1 MASGMNFT
9 DRAQKALADAHELAQ
24 QYSHSQILPL
34 HLAVSLLDPPLDES
48 KDQQQTMNASHTLG
62 SSPLFRQVVDR
73 AHGDPQ
79 ALDRAM
85 KKALV
90 RLPSQDPPP
99 EHVSISPQFQKVLR
113 NANELSKTQKDS
125 YIAIDHLI
133 QCLSQDSAIERCLA
147 DANIPNT
154 KLIDSAIQQIRG
166 TKRVDSKTA
175 DSEQE
180 NENLKKFTID
190 MTSLAREGK
199 IDPVIGREEEI
210 RRVIRILSRRTK
222 NNPVLIGEPGVGKT
236 TVVEGLASRIVNA
249 DVPANLAACK
259 LLSLDVGSL
268 VAGSKFRGEFE
279 ERMKGVLKE
288 IEESKEMIVLFVDE
302 IHLLMGAGSSGEG
315 GMDAANL
322 LKPMLARGQLHCIGA
337 TTLAEYRK
345 YIEKDQAFERRFQQV
360 LVKEPTIPETISIL
374 RGLKEKYEVHH
385 GVNILD
391 GAIVA
396 AATLAARY
404 LTARRLPDSA
414 VDLIDEAAAAV
425 RVTRE
430 SQPEALDTMERK
442 LRQLQIEIHALERE
456 KDEAARSR
464 LSQAQ
469 SEAANVEEDLKPM
482 REKYE
487 TEKQRSKDIQEAKIK
502 YDQLKVKQEEAER
515 NKDLQTASDLLYY
528 AMPDTKARI
537 EQLEADRA
545 RADAEIY
552 ARGGSEGVQEAMLT
566 DAVGP
571 DQINEIVARWTGI
584 PVTRLRTSE
593 KDKLLQME
601 KHLGKVVVGQNEAVT
616 SVSNAIRLQRSGL
629 SNPNQPPSFLFCGPS
644 GTGKTL
650 LTKALAEFLFD
661 DAKSMIR
668 FDMSEYQER
677 HSLSR
682 MIGAPPGYVG
692 HDAGGQLTEALRR
705 RPFSILLFDE
715 VEKAAKEVL
724 TVMLQL
730 MDDGRITDGQGRIV
744 DARNCIV
751 VMTSNLGA
759 EYLARQNAS
768 DGKIDATTREM
779 VMTSLRNYF
788 LPEFLNR
795 ISSIVIFNRLTRK
808 EIRKIVDV
816 RLVEI
821 QKRLAQND
829 RKVTI
834 WCSDEVKDYLGSAGY
849 SPAYGARPLARLI
862 EKEVLNRMAVLILRG
877 GIQDGETARVVMED
891 GRITV
896 LPNHGDSDDDDADAM
911 IDEDEAEDDAVE
923 MLQDGT
929 GDMDLYE

>member
-1 MASGMNFT
+1 MNGAQFT
-9 DRAQKALADAHELAQ
+9 DRANKALLDSSSLAE
-24 QYSHSQILPL
+24 QYAHSQILPI
-34 HLAVSLLDPPLDES
+34 HLAVALLKPSQDES
-48 KDQQQTMNASHTLG
+48 QDQQAAGHPSHDGASV
-62 SSPLFRQVVDR
+62 PLFRQVVER

-79 ALDRAM
+79 LLDRSLM
-85 KKALV
+85 KMLV

-99 EHVSISPQFQKVLR
+99 ESVSVSPALAKVIR
-113 NANELSKTQKDS
+113 SATDLSKTQKDS
-125 YIAIDHLI
+125 FVAIDHLI
-133 QCLSQDSAIERCLA
+133 QAVAQDGQVQRALG
-147 DANIPNT
+147 DANIPNL
-154 KLIDSAIQQIRG
+154 KLIDTAVQQIRG
-166 TKRVDSKTA
+166 TRRVDSKTA
-175 DSEQE
+175 DSESE

-190 MTSLAREGK
+190 MTALAREGK

-236 TVVEGLASRIVNA
+236 TIVEGLARRIVNA
-249 DVPANLAACK
+249 DIPANLAQCR

-268 VAGSKFRGEFE
+268 VAGSKYRGEFE

-288 IEESKEMIVLFVDE
+288 IEDSKDMIVLFVDE

-337 TTLAEYRK
+337 TTLGEYRK

-360 LVKEPTIPETISIL
+360 LVKEPSVSETISIL

-391 GAIVA
+391 GAIVS
-396 AATLAARY
+396 AATLASRY

-430 SQPEALDTMERK
+430 SEPEALDTLERK
-442 LRQLQIEIHALERE
+442 QRQLQIEIHALERE
-456 KDEAARSR
+456 QDEASKTR
-464 LSQAQ
+464 LEAAKQ
-469 SEAANVEEDLKPM
+469 EAANVAEELRPL

-487 TEKQRSKDIQEAKIK
+487 SEKQRSKEVQDAKIK
-502 YDQLKVKQEEAER
+502 LDSLKVKRDEAER
-515 NKDLQTASDLLYY
+515 MGDTQTAADLEYY
-528 AMPDTKARI
+528 AIPETKALI
-537 EQLEADRA
+537 ERLEADRA
-545 RADAEIY
+545 KADAERR
-552 ARGGSEGVQEAMLT
+552 ANQGDAGEALLA

-571 DQINEIVARWTGI
+571 EQINEIVARWTGI
-584 PVTRLRTSE
+584 PVTRLKTTE
-593 KDKLLQME
+593 KDKLLNME
-601 KHLGKVVVGQNEAVT
+601 KYLGKVVIGQKEAVQ

-629 SNPNQPPSFLFCGPS
+629 SNPNSPPSFLFCGPS

-661 DAKSMIR
+661 DPKAMIR

-692 HDAGGQLTEALRR
+692 HDAGGQLTESLRR

-724 TVMLQL
+724 TVLLQL

-744 DARNCIV
+744 DAKNCIV

-759 EYLARQNAS
+759 EFLARPTGK
-768 DGKIDATTREM
+768 DGRIDPQTREL
-779 VMTSLRNYF
+779 VMGALRDYF

-795 ISSIVIFNRLTRK
+795 ISSTVIFNRLTKK
-808 EIRKIVDV
+808 EIRKIVDL
-816 RLVEI
+816 RLAEV
-821 QKRLAQND
+821 QKRLEHNGRNVLIQC
-829 RKVTI
+829 TE
-834 WCSDEVKDYLGSAGY
+834 EVKDYLGAAGY
-849 SPAYGARPLARLI
+849 SPAYGARPLSRLI
-862 EKEVLNRMAVLILRG
+862 EREVLNRLAVLILRG
-877 GIQDGETARVVMED
+877 SIKDGETARVVMVE
-891 GRITV
+891 GRINV
-896 LPNHGDSDDDDADAM
+896 LPNHELGESETDDEDEDMLDSDDAIAE
-911 IDEDEAEDDAVE
+911 IEDNS
-923 MLQDGT
+923 
-929 GDMDLYE
+929 GDMDLYEE

>member
-1 MASGMNFT
+1 MQFT
-9 DRAQKALADAHELAQ
+9 DRAAQALSDAQELAT
-24 QYSHSQILPL
+24 QYAHSQLQPV
-34 HLAVSLLDPPLDES
+34 HLAIALLDPPPDMS
-48 KDQQQTMNASHTLG
+48 KDQQNGPKPEAS
-62 SSPLFRQVVDR
+62 LFKQVIER

-79 ALDRAM
+79 LAQRALNKAM
-85 KKALV
+85 V

-99 EHVSISPQFQKVLR
+99 EQMSMSPAFSKLLR
-113 NANELSKTQKDS
+113 SAVELQKTQKDS
-125 YIAIDHLI
+125 YVAIDHLI
-133 QCLSQDSAIERCLA
+133 SVLVQDATVQKALA
-147 DANIPNT
+147 EANIPNA
-154 KLIDSAIQQIRG
+154 KLIDNAIQQIRG

-175 DSEQE
+175 DAETE
-180 NENLKKFTID
+180 TENLKKFTID
-190 MTSLAREGK
+190 MTAMAREGK

-210 RRVIRILSRRTK
+210 RRVIRILTRRTK

-236 TVVEGLASRIVNA
+236 TVVEGLAQRIVNA

-259 LLSLDVGSL
+259 LLSLDVGAL
-268 VAGSKFRGEFE
+268 VAGSKYRGEFE

-288 IEESKEMIVLFVDE
+288 IEDSKEMIVLFVDE

-337 TTLAEYRK
+337 TTLSEYRK

-360 LVKEPTIPETISIL
+360 LVKEPSVQETVSIL

-385 GVNILD
+385 GVTILD
-391 GAIVA
+391 GAIVS

-404 LTARRLPDSA
+404 LTQRRLPDSA

-430 SQPEALDTMERK
+430 SQPEALDNMERR
-442 LRQLQIEIHALERE
+442 LRQLEIEIHALDRE
-456 KDEAARSR
+456 KDDA
-464 LSQAQ
+464 SQARLR
-469 SEAANVEEDLKPM
+469 EARLEKQNVEEDLRPL

-487 TEKQRSKDIQEAKIK
+487 SEKHRSKEIQEAKLRR
-502 YDQLKVKQEEAER
+502 DQLITKMQEAER
-515 NKDLQTASDLLYY
+515 VRDLQTASDLKYF
-528 AMPDTKARI
+528 AIPDIEERIKTLEKEKLASDI
-537 EQLEADRA
+537 EQARSGEA
-545 RADAEIY
+545 
-552 ARGGSEGVQEAMLT
+552 GEALLT

-584 PVTRLRTSE
+584 PVTRLKTTE

-601 KHLGKVVVGQNEAVT
+601 RHLSEVVVGQREAVT
-616 SVSNAIRLQRSGL
+616 SVANAIRLQRSGL
-629 SNPNQPPSFLFCGPS
+629 ANPNQPPSFLFCGPS

-661 DAKSMIR
+661 DSRAMLR

-724 TVMLQL
+724 TVLLQL
-730 MDDGRITDGQGRIV
+730 MDDGRITDGQGRVI

-759 EYLARQNAS
+759 EYLARPNAP
-768 DGKIDATTREM
+768 DGRIDPTTREL

-795 ISSIVIFNRLTRK
+795 ISSIVIFNRLTKR
-808 EIRKIVDV
+808 EIRKIVDL
-816 RLVEI
+816 RLDEV
-821 QKRLAQND
+821 QKRLLANNRNVRIQL
-829 RKVTI
+829 
-834 WCSDEVKDYLGSAGY
+834 SEPVKDYLGSAGY

-862 EKEVLNRMAVLILRG
+862 EKEVLNRLAVLILRG
-877 GIQDGETARVVMED
+877 SVRDGETARVVLED
-891 GRITV
+891 GHVMV
-896 LPNHGDSDDDDADAM
+896 LPNHTDSDGEDSEMWDEEDA
-911 IDEDEAEDDAVE
+911 IVELEDSADGAAE
-923 MLQDGT
+923 
-929 GDMDLYE
+929 MDLYDE

>member
-1 MASGMNFT
+1 MATNGAQFT
-9 DRAQKALADAHELAQ
+9 DRANKALLDSSNLAE
-24 QYSHSQILPL
+24 QYAHSQILPL
-34 HLAVSLLDPPLDES
+34 HLAVSMLNPAIDDNDSQVSSHETNTS
-48 KDQQQTMNASHTLG
+48 AS
-62 SSPLFRQVVDR
+62 LFRQVVER

-79 ALDRAM
+79 LLERSLM
-85 KKALV
+85 KMLV
-90 RLPSQDPPP
+90 RQPSQDPPP
-99 EHVSISPQFQKVLR
+99 ERVSVSPALAKVIR
-113 NANELSKTQKDS
+113 SATDLSKTQKDS
-125 YIAIDHLI
+125 YVAIDHLI
-133 QCLSQDSAIERCLA
+133 LAAVQDSQIQRALA
-147 DANIPNT
+147 DANIPNV
-154 KLIDSAIQQIRG
+154 KLIDAAVQQIRG

-175 DSEQE
+175 DAEE
-180 NENLKKFTID
+180 DHENLKKFTID
-190 MTSLAREGK
+190 MTALAREGK

-210 RRVIRILSRRTK
+210 RRVIRILTRRTK

-236 TVVEGLASRIVNA
+236 TIVEGLARRIVNA
-249 DVPANLAACK
+249 DVPANLAHCK

-268 VAGSKFRGEFE
+268 VAGSKYRGEFE
-279 ERMKGVLKE
+279 ERLKGVLKE
-288 IEESKEMIVLFVDE
+288 IEQSRDMIVLFVDE
-302 IHLLMGAGSSGEG
+302 IHLLMGAGASGEG

-337 TTLAEYRK
+337 TTLGEYRK

-360 LVKEPTIPETISIL
+360 LVKEPSVSETISIL

-385 GVNILD
+385 GVTILD

-430 SQPEALDTMERK
+430 SEPEALDNLERK

-456 KDEAARSR
+456 KDDASKAR
-464 LSQAQ
+464 LAVAKQ
-469 SEAANVEEDLKPM
+469 EAANAAEELRPL

-487 TEKQRSKDIQEAKIK
+487 QEKKRSKEIQDAKIK
-502 YDQLKVKQEEAER
+502 LEALNVKRDEAER
-515 NKDLQTASDLLYY
+515 SGDTQTAADLTYY
-528 AMPDTKARI
+528 AIPETKNLI
-537 EQLEADRA
+537 ERLETERA
-545 RADAEIY
+545 RADAED
-552 ARGGSEGVQEAMLT
+552 RSRMGSSGETLLA

-571 DQINEIVARWTGI
+571 DQINEIVSKWSGI
-584 PVTRLRTSE
+584 PITRLKTSE
-593 KDKLLQME
+593 KDKLLNME
-601 KHLGKVVVGQNEAVT
+601 KHLSKIVVGQKEAVQ

-629 SNPNQPPSFLFCGPS
+629 SNPNSPPSFLFCGPS

-661 DAKSMIR
+661 DPRAMIR

-692 HDAGGQLTEALRR
+692 HDAGGQLTENLRR

-724 TVMLQL
+724 TVLLQL

-759 EYLARQNAS
+759 EYLSRPTTK
-768 DGKIDATTREM
+768 DGRIEPQTREL
-779 VMTSLRNYF
+779 VMGALRDYF

-795 ISSIVIFNRLTRK
+795 ISSIVIFNRLTRR
-808 EIRKIVDV
+808 EIRQIVDL
-816 RLVEI
+816 RLSEV
-821 QKRLAQND
+821 QQRLEENG
-829 RKVTI
+829 RTNRLK
-834 WCSDEVKDYLGSAGY
+834 CSEEVKNYLGEAGY
-849 SPAYGARPLARLI
+849 SPAYGARPLSRLI
-862 EKEVLNRMAVLILRG
+862 EREILNRLAVLLLRG
-877 GIQDGETARVVMED
+877 TIRDGEVARVVMKD
-891 GRITV
+891 GRVEV
-896 LPNHGDSDDDDADAM
+896 LANHETGELEDEDMIDSDDDAL
-911 IDEDEAEDDAVE
+911 AEIE
-923 MLQDGT
+923 EKS
-929 GDMDLYE
+929 GDMDLYD

>member
-1 MASGMNFT
+1 MQYT
-9 DRAQKALADAHELAQ
+9 DRAQKALADAHELAL
-24 QYSHSQILPL
+24 QYAHTQILPL
-34 HLAVSLLDPPLDES
+34 HLAVSLLDPPIDES
-48 KDQQQTMNASHTLG
+48 KDQQQTFNASHSG
-62 SSPLFRQVVDR
+62 GAAPLFRQVVER

-79 ALDRAM
+79 LLDRGM

-99 EHVSISPQFQKVLR
+99 EHVSLSPQFSKVLR
-113 NANELSKTQKDS
+113 SANELQKTQKDS
-125 YIAIDHLI
+125 FIAIDHLI
-133 QCLSQDSAIERCLA
+133 TALAQDSSIQRCLA

-268 VAGSKFRGEFE
+268 VAGSKYRGEFE

-360 LVKEPTIPETISIL
+360 LVKEPSIPETISIL

-404 LTARRLPDSA
+404 ITARRLPDSA

-425 RVTRE
+425 RVSRE

-456 KDEAARSR
+456 KDDASRAR

-469 SEAANVEEDLKPM
+469 AEAANVEEDLKPL

-487 TEKQRSKDIQEAKIK
+487 SEKQRSKEIQEAKMK
-502 YDQLKVKQEEAER
+502 LDSYKTKQEEAER
-515 NKDLQTASDLLYY
+515 NKDLETASDLLYY
-528 AMPDTKARI
+528 AIPDIKSRI
-537 EQLEADRA
+537 EQLEKERA
-545 RADAEIY
+545 RADAELNTKN
-552 ARGGSEGVQEAMLT
+552 GVEQSEAMLT

-584 PVTRLRTSE
+584 PVTRLKTSE

-601 KHLGKVVVGQNEAVT
+601 RHLGRIVVGQKEAVT

-661 DAKSMIR
+661 DPKSMIR

-677 HSLSR
+677 HALSR

-724 TVMLQL
+724 TVLLQL

-759 EYLARQNAS
+759 EYLARQNAP
-768 DGKIDATTREM
+768 DGRIDPTTKEL
-779 VMTSLRNYF
+779 VMTALRNYF

-808 EIRKIVDV
+808 EIRRIVDV
-816 RLVEI
+816 RLDEI

-834 WCSDEVKDYLGSAGY
+834 YCDNEVKDYLGSAGY

-862 EKEVLNRMAVLILRG
+862 EKEVLNRLAVLILRG
-877 GIQDGETARVVMED
+877 SIRDGEVARVVLQD

-896 LPNHGDSDDDDADAM
+896 LGNHEDSELEDDDDMED
-911 IDEDEAEDDAVE
+911 DEDAVLELEDGSA
-923 MLQDGT
+923 
-929 GDMDLYE
+929 DMDLYD

>member
-1 MASGMNFT
+1 MTSFDAYT
-9 DRAQKALADAHELAQ
+9 DRAAKALADSFELAKD
-24 QYSHSQILPL
+24 YAHSQLTPL
-34 HLAVSLLDPPLDES
+34 HLGVSLIDPP
-48 KDQQQTMNASHTLG
+48 KDLANQVDIPPP
-62 SSPLFRQVVDR
+62 PLFRQVIER
-73 AHGDPQ
+73 ANGDAQ
-79 ALDRAM
+79 LFERAL

-99 EHVSISPQFQKVLR
+99 ERTSPSPAMAKVLR
-113 NANELSKTQKDS
+113 AAEDLSRTQKDS
-125 YIAIDHLI
+125 FIAVDHLI
-133 QCLSQDSAIERCLA
+133 QSLSQEASIQRCLA
-147 DANIPNT
+147 EANVPNA
-154 KLIDSAIQQIRG
+154 KQIDTAIQALRG

-175 DSEQE
+175 DAEEE
-180 NENLKKFTID
+180 NENLKKFAID
-190 MTSLAREGK
+190 MTAMAREGK

-236 TVVEGLASRIVNA
+236 TVVEGLARRIVDA

-268 VAGSKFRGEFE
+268 VAGSKYRGEFE

-337 TTLAEYRK
+337 TTLNEYRK
-345 YIEKDQAFERRFQQV
+345 YIEKDAAFERRFQQV
-360 LVKEPTIPETISIL
+360 LVKEPSVPETISIL
-374 RGLKEKYEVHH
+374 RGLKEKYETHH
-385 GVNILD
+385 GVTIMD

-396 AATLAARY
+396 AATLASRY
-404 LTARRLPDSA
+404 LTQRRLPDSA
-414 VDLIDEAAAAV
+414 VDLVDEAAAAV

-430 SQPEALDTMERK
+430 SQPEALDNLERRH
-442 LRQLQIEIHALERE
+442 RQLQIEIHALSRE
-456 KDEAARSR
+456 KDEPSIVRLKEAR
-464 LSQAQ
+464 A
-469 SEAANVEEDLKPM
+469 EAANIEEDLKPLRDM
-482 REKYE
+482 YEREKG
-487 TEKQRSKDIQEAKIK
+487 RSKEIQE
-502 YDQLKVKQEEAER
+502 QKVKLDSLKNKLAEAER
-515 NKDLQTASDLLYY
+515 MRDIQTASDLKYY
-528 AMPDTKARI
+528 AIPDVETRIAELEREKAK
-537 EQLEADRA
+537 
-545 RADAEIY
+545 ADAEMW
-552 ARGGSEGVQEAMLT
+552 AQGGGEGQSLLS

-584 PVTRLRTSE
+584 PVTRLKTTE
-593 KDKLLQME
+593 KDKLLNME
-601 KHLGKVVVGQNEAVT
+601 KHLNKVVVGQREAVV

-629 SNPNQPPSFLFCGPS
+629 ANPNQPPSFLFCGPS

-661 DAKSMIR
+661 DPKAMIR

-692 HDAGGQLTEALRR
+692 HDAGGQLTESLRR
-705 RPFSILLFDE
+705 KPFSILLFDE

-724 TVMLQL
+724 TVLLQL
-730 MDDGRITDGQGRIV
+730 MDDGRITDGQGRII
-744 DARNCIV
+744 DAKNCIV

-759 EYLARQNAS
+759 EYLSRPNAP

-779 VMTSLRNYF
+779 VMGALRNWF

-795 ISSIVIFNRLTRK
+795 ISSTVIFNRLTKK
-808 EIRKIVDV
+808 EIRSIVDV
-816 RLVEI
+816 RVKEI
-821 QKRLAQND
+821 QTRLHNNGRNVSIQMSPD
-829 RKVTI
+829 V
-834 WCSDEVKDYLGSAGY
+834 CDYLGAAGY

-862 EKEVLNRMAVLILRG
+862 EKEVLNRLAVLILRG
-877 GIQDGETARVVMED
+877 AIKDGEVARVELDD
-891 GRITV
+891 GHIVV
-896 LPNHGDSDDDDADAM
+896 LPNHVDSDDDSEMYDESDAVAELEDAD
-911 IDEDEAEDDAVE
+911 
-923 MLQDGT
+923 
-929 GDMDLYE
+929 GDIDLYD

>member
-1 MASGMNFT
+1 MSSGMQFT
-9 DRAQKALADAHELAQ
+9 DKASAALADAQDLAQ
-24 QYSHSQILPL
+24 QYAHSQLLPI
-34 HLAVSLLDPPLDES
+34 HLGVALLDPSPDES
-48 KDQQQTMNASHTLG
+48 KDQQNDHSHKSHAS
-62 SSPLFRQVVDR
+62 SSASLFKQVVER
-73 AHGDPQ
+73 AHGDTQ
-79 ALDRAM
+79 LLDRAM

-90 RLPSQDPPP
+90 RTPSQDPPP
-99 EHVSISPQFQKVLR
+99 EHVSVSPAFSKVLR
-113 NANELSKTQKDS
+113 TANDLSKTQKDS
-125 YIAIDHLI
+125 YIAVDHLI
-133 QCLSQDSAIERCLA
+133 QCLVQDSSIQRCLA
-147 DANIPNT
+147 DANVPNT
-154 KLIDSAIQQIRG
+154 KLIDNAVQAIRG

-175 DSEQE
+175 DAEEE

-190 MTSLAREGK
+190 MTAMAREGK
-199 IDPVIGREEEI
+199 VDPVIGREEEI
-210 RRVIRILSRRTK
+210 RRVVRILSRRTK

-249 DVPANLAACK
+249 DVPAGLAACK
-259 LLSLDVGSL
+259 LLSLDVGAL
-268 VAGSKFRGEFE
+268 VAGSKYRGEFE

-288 IEESKEMIVLFVDE
+288 IEDSREMIVLFVDE

-345 YIEKDQAFERRFQQV
+345 YIEKDAAFERRFQQV
-360 LVKEPTIPETISIL
+360 LVKEPTLSETVSIL

-385 GVNILD
+385 GVTILD

-396 AATLAARY
+396 AANLATRY
-404 LTARRLPDSA
+404 LTQRRLPDSA

-425 RVTRE
+425 RVARE
-430 SQPEALDTMERK
+430 SQPELLDSMERK
-442 LRQLQIEIHALERE
+442 LRQLEIEIHALDRE
-456 KDEAARSR
+456 KDEASKAR
-464 LSQAQ
+464 LG
-469 SEAANVEEDLKPM
+469 EARAEKANIEEDLKPL

-487 TEKQRSKDIQEAKIK
+487 SEKERAKEIQEQKIK
-502 YDQLKVKQEEAER
+502 LDQLKTKQQEAER
-515 NKDLQTASDLLYY
+515 TRDLSTASDLKYY
-528 AMPDTKARI
+528 AIPDVENRIVVLEKEKAA
-537 EQLEADRA
+537 AD
-545 RADAEIY
+545 
-552 ARGGSEGVQEAMLT
+552 QEARRSSHGEALVA

-584 PVTRLRTSE
+584 PVTRLKTTE

-601 KHLGKVVVGQNEAVT
+601 KVLGHLVVGQKEAVT
-616 SVSNAIRLQRSGL
+616 SVANAIRLQRSGL

-661 DAKSMIR
+661 DPKSMIR

-724 TVMLQL
+724 TVLLQL
-730 MDDGRITDGQGRIV
+730 MDDGRITDGQGRII
-744 DARNCIV
+744 DAKNCIV

-759 EYLARQNAS
+759 DHLARPTGT
-768 DGKIDATTREM
+768 DGKIDPTTREL

-795 ISSIVIFNRLTRK
+795 ISSIVIFNRLTKK

-816 RLVEI
+816 RLEEI
-821 QKRLAQND
+821 QARLKGNNRD
-829 RKVTI
+829 VKIDLST
-834 WCSDEVKDYLGSAGY
+834 EVKDYLGAAGY

-862 EKEVLNRMAVLILRG
+862 EKEVLNRLAVLILRG
-877 GIQDGETARVVMED
+877 SIRDGEVARVELED
-891 GRITV
+891 GHIVV
-896 LPNHGDSDDDDADAM
+896 LPNHGDSEGESEDIDM
-911 IDEDEAEDDAVE
+911 SDEDAIHELEDRD
-923 MLQDGT
+923 
-929 GDMDLYE
+929 GDMELYD

>member
-1 MASGMNFT
+1 MTSGMQFT
-9 DRAQKALADAHELAQ
+9 DKASQALADAQDLAQ
-24 QYSHSQILPL
+24 QYSHPQLQPL
-34 HLAVSLLDPPLDES
+34 HLAVSLLDPPPDLS
-48 KDQQQTMNASHTLG
+48 KDQQNSSAHDSHAAS
-62 SSPLFRQVVDR
+62 SAPLFKQVVER

-79 ALDRAM
+79 LLLRALNKAM
-85 KKALV
+85 V

-99 EHVSISPQFQKVLR
+99 EHLSMSPAFTKMLR
-113 NANELSKTQKDS
+113 SANDLSKTQKDS
-125 YIAIDHLI
+125 FTAIDHFI
-133 QCLSQDSAIERCLA
+133 SCLVQDTTVQRALA
-147 DANIPNT
+147 EANIPNN
-154 KLIDSAIQQIRG
+154 KLIDNAITQIRG
-166 TKRVDSKTA
+166 NKRVDSKTA
-175 DSEQE
+175 DAEEES
-180 NENLKKFTID
+180 ENLKKFTID
-190 MTSLAREGK
+190 MTAMAREGK

-210 RRVIRILSRRTK
+210 RRVVRILSRRTK

-236 TVVEGLASRIVNA
+236 TVVEGLAQRIVNA
-249 DVPANLAACK
+249 DVPANLSACR
-259 LLSLDVGSL
+259 LLSLDVGAL
-268 VAGSKFRGEFE
+268 VAGSKYRGEFE

-288 IEESKEMIVLFVDE
+288 IEDAKEMIVLFVDE

-360 LVKEPTIPETISIL
+360 LVKEPSIPETISIL

-385 GVNILD
+385 GVTILD
-391 GAIVA
+391 GAIVS

-404 LTARRLPDSA
+404 LTQRRLPDSA

-430 SQPEALDTMERK
+430 SQPEVLDNMERK
-442 LRQLQIEIHALERE
+442 LRQIEIEIHALDRE
-456 KDEAARSR
+456 KDDASKSR
-464 LSQAQ
+464 LREAKA
-469 SEAANVEEDLKPM
+469 EAANVEEELKPL

-487 TEKQRSKDIQEAKIK
+487 SEKQRSKEIQEAKIK
-502 YDQLKVKQEEAER
+502 RDQLITKQQEAER
-515 NKDLQTASDLLYY
+515 TRDLQTASDLKYY
-528 AMPDTKARI
+528 AIPDIEERINTLEKEKSAADYEQARRGSI
-537 EQLEADRA
+537 G
-545 RADAEIY
+545 DAPL
-552 ARGGSEGVQEAMLT
+552 MT

-584 PVTRLRTSE
+584 PVTRLKTTE

-601 KHLGKVVVGQNEAVT
+601 KVLGELVIGQREAVH

-661 DAKSMIR
+661 DPRAMIR

-730 MDDGRITDGQGRIV
+730 MDDGRITDGQGRVI

-759 EYLARQNAS
+759 EYLARPNAP
-768 DGKIDATTREM
+768 DGKIDPTTREL
-779 VMTSLRNYF
+779 VMQSLRNWF

-795 ISSIVIFNRLTRK
+795 INSIVIFNRLTKR
-808 EIRKIVDV
+808 EIRRIVDV
-816 RLVEI
+816 RLDEV
-821 QKRLAQND
+821 QKRLFANGRNVRIQL
-829 RKVTI
+829 
-834 WCSDEVKDYLGSAGY
+834 SDAVKDYLGSAGY

-862 EKEVLNRMAVLILRG
+862 EKEVLNRLAVLILRG
-877 GIQDGETARVVMED
+877 SVRDGEVARVVLDD
-891 GRITV
+891 GHIIV
-896 LPNHGDSDDDDADAM
+896 MPNHTDSDGEDSHEDSDM
-911 IDEDEAEDDAVE
+911 WDEEDAVE
-923 MLQDGT
+923 ELG
-929 GDMDLYE
+929 GDAGEMDLYDE

>member
-1 MASGMNFT
+1 MNGAQFT
-9 DRAQKALADAHELAQ
+9 DRANQALLDSSALAE
-24 QYSHSQILPL
+24 QYAHSQILPI
-34 HLAVSLLDPPLDES
+34 HLAVAMLNPSPDES
-48 KDQQQTMNASHTLG
+48 KDQQNPAGHSSHDAAAA
-62 SSPLFRQVVDR
+62 PLFRQVVER

-79 ALDRAM
+79 LLDRALM
-85 KKALV
+85 KLLV

-99 EHVSISPQFQKVLR
+99 ENVSVSPALAKVIR
-113 NANELSKTQKDS
+113 SATDLSKTQKDS
-125 YIAIDHLI
+125 FVAIDHLI
-133 QCLSQDSAIERCLA
+133 QASAQDSQVQRALA
-147 DANIPNT
+147 DANIPNL
-154 KLIDSAIQQIRG
+154 KLIDTAVQQIRG
-166 TKRVDSKTA
+166 TRRVDSKTA
-175 DSEQE
+175 DAESE

-190 MTSLAREGK
+190 MTALAREGK

-236 TVVEGLASRIVNA
+236 TIAEGLARRIVNA
-249 DVPANLAACK
+249 DIPANLAQCR

-268 VAGSKFRGEFE
+268 VAGSKYRGEFE

-288 IEESKEMIVLFVDE
+288 IEDSKDMIVLFVDE

-337 TTLAEYRK
+337 TTLGEYRK

-360 LVKEPTIPETISIL
+360 LVKEPSLGETISIL

-396 AATLAARY
+396 AATLASRY

-430 SQPEALDTMERK
+430 SEPEALDTLERK
-442 LRQLQIEIHALERE
+442 ARQLQIEIHALERE
-456 KDEAARSR
+456 QDEASKAR
-464 LSQAQ
+464 LEAAKQ
-469 SEAANVEEDLKPM
+469 EAANVAEELRPM

-487 TEKQRSKDIQEAKIK
+487 SEKQRSREVQDAKIK
-502 YDQLKVKQEEAER
+502 LDTLKVKRDEAER
-515 NKDLQTASDLLYY
+515 SGDNSTAADLEYY
-528 AMPDTKARI
+528 AIPETKSLI
-537 EQLEADRA
+537 ERLEADRA
-545 RADAEIY
+545 RADAERR
-552 ARGGSEGVQEAMLT
+552 ATSGDGGEALLA

-584 PVTRLRTSE
+584 PVTRLKTTE
-593 KDKLLQME
+593 KDKLLNME
-601 KHLGKVVVGQNEAVT
+601 KHLGKLVVGQKEAVV

-629 SNPNQPPSFLFCGPS
+629 SNPNSPPSFLFCGPS

-661 DAKSMIR
+661 DPKAMIR

-692 HDAGGQLTEALRR
+692 HDAGGQLTENLRR

-724 TVMLQL
+724 TVLLQL

-744 DARNCIV
+744 DAKNCIV

-759 EYLARQNAS
+759 EYLAR
-768 DGKIDATTREM
+768 ATTRDGRIDSQSREL
-779 VMTSLRNYF
+779 VMGALRDYF

-795 ISSIVIFNRLTRK
+795 ISSTVIFNRLSKK
-808 EIRKIVDV
+808 EIRKIVDL
-816 RLVEI
+816 RLHEV
-821 QKRLAQND
+821 QKRLEHNGRNVLIQC
-829 RKVTI
+829 TE
-834 WCSDEVKDYLGSAGY
+834 EVKDYLGDAGY
-849 SPAYGARPLARLI
+849 SPAYGARPLGRII
-862 EKEVLNRMAVLILRG
+862 EREVLNRMAVLILRG
-877 GIQDGETARVVMED
+877 SIQDGETAEVILRD
-891 GRITV
+891 GRIEV
-896 LPNHGDSDDDDADAM
+896 LPNHDISDNDDDEDMMDSDDALAEMDDN
-911 IDEDEAEDDAVE
+911 
-923 MLQDGT
+923 G
-929 GDMDLYE
+929 GDMDLYDE

>member
-1 MASGMNFT
+1 MSSGMNFT

-34 HLAVSLLDPPLDES
+34 HLAVSLLDPPVDES
-48 KDQQQTMNASHTLG
+48 KDQQNNTANASHAAG
-62 SSPLFRQVVDR
+62 SAPLFKQVVER

-79 ALDRAM
+79 QLDRAM

-99 EHVSISPQFQKVLR
+99 ENVSISPTFSKVLR
-113 NANELSKTQKDS
+113 SANELSKTQKDS
-125 YIAIDHLI
+125 YVAQDHLI
-133 QCLSQDSAIERCLA
+133 QALSQDSSIQRCLA
-147 DANIPNT
+147 DSNIPNT

-166 TKRVDSKTA
+166 NKRVDSKTA

-236 TVVEGLASRIVNA
+236 TVVEGLAQRIVNA
-249 DVPANLAACK
+249 DVPANLSACK
-259 LLSLDVGSL
+259 LLSLDVGSI
-268 VAGSKFRGEFE
+268 VAGSKYRGEFE
-279 ERMKGVLKE
+279 ERIKGVLKE
-288 IEESKEMIVLFVDE
+288 IEDSKEMIVLFVDE
-302 IHLLMGAGSSGEG
+302 MHLLMGAGSSGEG

-404 LTARRLPDSA
+404 LTSRRLPDSA

-456 KDEAARSR
+456 KDDAARAR
-464 LSQAQ
+464 LAQAKQ
-469 SEAANVEEDLKPM
+469 EAANVEEDLKPM

-487 TEKQRSKDIQEAKIK
+487 SEKERSREIQEAKIK

-515 NKDLQTASDLLYY
+515 MKDLQTASDLLYY

-537 EQLEADRA
+537 EQLEAERA
-545 RADAEIY
+545 KADQDLYNRTGAE
-552 ARGGSEGVQEAMLT
+552 GEAMLT
-566 DAVGP
+566 DAVGA

-601 KHLGKVVVGQNEAVT
+601 KVLGKIVVGQQEAVT

-661 DAKSMIR
+661 DPKAMIR

-692 HDAGGQLTEALRR
+692 HDAGGQLTENLRR

-724 TVMLQL
+724 TVLLQL

-759 EYLARQNAS
+759 EYLARPNAS

-779 VMTSLRNYF
+779 VMQSLRNYF

-795 ISSIVIFNRLTRK
+795 ISSIVIFNRLTRR

-816 RLVEI
+816 RLEEI
-821 QKRLAQND
+821 QKRLQLND
-829 RKVTI
+829 RKVKIVCTN
-834 WCSDEVKDYLGSAGY
+834 EVKDYLGSAGY

-862 EKEVLNRMAVLILRG
+862 EKEVLNRLAVLILRG
-877 GIQDGETARVVMED
+877 SIRDGEEARVILEH

-896 LPNHGDSDDDDADAM
+896 VPNHGDSEEEDEDAM
-911 IDEDEAEDDAVE
+911 VDEDEAEDEAAGFLE
-923 MLQDGT
+923 DGNA
-929 GDMDLYE
+929 DMDLYE

>member
-1 MASGMNFT
+1 MNGAQFT
-9 DRAQKALADAHELAQ
+9 DRANQALLDSSALAE
-24 QYSHSQILPL
+24 QYAHSQILPI
-34 HLAVSLLDPPLDES
+34 HLAVAMLNPSPDES
-48 KDQQQTMNASHTLG
+48 KDQQTPAGHSSHDAAAA
-62 SSPLFRQVVDR
+62 PLFRQVVER

-79 ALDRAM
+79 LLDRALM
-85 KKALV
+85 KLLV

-99 EHVSISPQFQKVLR
+99 ENVSVSPALAKVIR
-113 NANELSKTQKDS
+113 SATDLSKTQKDS
-125 YIAIDHLI
+125 FVAIDHLI
-133 QCLSQDSAIERCLA
+133 QASAQDSQVQRALA
-147 DANIPNT
+147 DANIPNL
-154 KLIDSAIQQIRG
+154 KLIDTAVQQIRG
-166 TKRVDSKTA
+166 TRRVDSKTA
-175 DSEQE
+175 DAESE

-190 MTSLAREGK
+190 MTALAREGK

-236 TVVEGLASRIVNA
+236 TIAEGLARRIVNA
-249 DVPANLAACK
+249 DIPANLAQCR

-268 VAGSKFRGEFE
+268 VAGSKYRGEFE

-288 IEESKEMIVLFVDE
+288 IEDSKDMIVLFVDE

-337 TTLAEYRK
+337 TTLGEYRK

-360 LVKEPTIPETISIL
+360 LVKEPSLGETISIL

-396 AATLAARY
+396 AATLASRY

-430 SQPEALDTMERK
+430 SEPEALDTLERK
-442 LRQLQIEIHALERE
+442 ARQLQIEIHALERE
-456 KDEAARSR
+456 QDEASKAR
-464 LSQAQ
+464 LEAAKQ
-469 SEAANVEEDLKPM
+469 EAANVAEELRPM

-487 TEKQRSKDIQEAKIK
+487 SEKQRSREVQDAKIK
-502 YDQLKVKQEEAER
+502 LDTLKVKRDEAER
-515 NKDLQTASDLLYY
+515 SGDNSTAADLEYY
-528 AMPDTKARI
+528 AIPETKSLI
-537 EQLEADRA
+537 ERLEADRA
-545 RADAEIY
+545 RADAERR
-552 ARGGSEGVQEAMLT
+552 ATSGDGGEALLA

-584 PVTRLRTSE
+584 PVTRLKTTE
-593 KDKLLQME
+593 KDKLLNME
-601 KHLGKVVVGQNEAVT
+601 KHLGKLVVGQKEAVV

-629 SNPNQPPSFLFCGPS
+629 SNPNSPPSFLFCGPS

-661 DAKSMIR
+661 DPKAMIR

-692 HDAGGQLTEALRR
+692 HDAGGQLTENLRR

-724 TVMLQL
+724 TVLLQL

-744 DARNCIV
+744 DAKNCIV

-759 EYLARQNAS
+759 EYLAR
-768 DGKIDATTREM
+768 ATTRDGRIDPQSREL
-779 VMTSLRNYF
+779 VMGALRDYF

-795 ISSIVIFNRLTRK
+795 ISSTVIFNRLSKK
-808 EIRKIVDV
+808 EIRKIVDL
-816 RLVEI
+816 RLHEV
-821 QKRLAQND
+821 QKRLEHNG
-829 RKVTI
+829 RNVFIHCTE
-834 WCSDEVKDYLGSAGY
+834 EVKDYLGDAGY
-849 SPAYGARPLARLI
+849 SPAYGARPLGRII
-862 EKEVLNRMAVLILRG
+862 EREVLNRMAVLILRG
-877 GIQDGETARVVMED
+877 SIQDGETAEVILRD
-891 GRITV
+891 GRIEV
-896 LPNHGDSDDDDADAM
+896 LPNHDISDDDD
-911 IDEDEAEDDAVE
+911 DEDMMDSDDALAE
-923 MLQDGT
+923 MDDNG
-929 GDMDLYE
+929 GDMDLYDE